1 MLHDEPYR
9 GAVPMSVAG
18 HDRVGRYKLHE
29 ASSTT
34 HSRPVLS
41 YTTGAAKVE

>member
-9 GAVPMSVAG
+9 GAAPTSVAG
-18 HDRVGRYKLHE
+18 HDRVGRYKLYE

-34 HSRPVLS
+34 DSRPALS